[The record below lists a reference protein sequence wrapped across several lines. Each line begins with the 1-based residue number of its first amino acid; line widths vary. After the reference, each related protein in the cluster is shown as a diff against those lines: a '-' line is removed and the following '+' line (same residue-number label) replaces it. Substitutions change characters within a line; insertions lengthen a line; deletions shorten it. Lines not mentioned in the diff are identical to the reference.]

1 MKCLVTG
8 ATGFVG
14 DRLVEELLKKGNQ
27 VHVLARSPDSL
38 SPFLAWL
45 VTPFQGDLNDRQ
57 ILNRAMKG
65 CDTVFHLAAYANIW
79 SKDKRQAWNTNVA
92 GTKNILEAALQN
104 NIKKIVFTSTAAI
117 LPPSPSGE
125 AIDENAPWP
134 EKFLTD
140 YETTK
145 MMAEQ
150 LCQEYSQ
157 KGLNIVIVNPPRI
170 FGPGLLSKSNS
181 LTLLIKKYIEGK
193 WRIIP
198 GNGKAIGS
206 YVFIDD
212 VINGHLL
219 AMQKGVSGERY
230 ILGGTNISFNDFFKL
245 LAYVSGKKTRL
256 FHLPC
261 FLMLLISKIELLMA
275 ECFSKKPLITPAWVK
290 RYLQNRP
297 VSSQKAITQLDY
309 TITPLDEGIR
319 KTINWLK
326 TKEKWNSGT
335 ML

>member
-8 ATGFVG
+8 ATGFIG
-14 DRLVEELLKKGNQ
+14 DRLVEELLKKGNN
-27 VHVLARSPDSL
+27 VHVLARSPGSL
-38 SPFLAWL
+38 SPFFAWL
-45 VTPFQGDLNDRQ
+45 VTTFQGDLNDMQ
-57 ILNRAMKG
+57 ILNHAMKG

-79 SKDKRQAWNTNVA
+79 SKDKRLAWNTNVA

-104 NIKKIVFTSTAAI
+104 KIKKIVFTSTAAI
-117 LPPSPSGE
+117 LPPSQSGE
-125 AIDENAPWP
+125 EIDENAPLP

-150 LCQEYSQ
+150 LCQEYCQ

-230 ILGGTNISFNDFFKL
+230 ILGGTNISFNDFFKV
-245 LAYVSGKKTRL
+245 LAYVSGKNPRL
-256 FHLPC
+256 FHLPS
-261 FLMLLISKIELLMA
+261 FLMLLISKMELLMA
-275 ECFSKKPLITPAWVK
+275 EYFSKKPLITPPWVK

-297 VSSQKAITQLDY
+297 VSSRKAITQLDY

-319 KTINWLK
+319 KTINWLQ
-326 TKEKWNSGT
+326 TKEKWNAGI